1 MIHKTRWPIQLG
13 LAIAITSA
21 ACGLTGCKSSVSAGD
36 PRTETKLVEIATVI
50 PAVPQER
57 GFTGIVRARVQS
69 DLTFRVPGKII
80 ERLVDTGQEVRQ
92 GQPLMRIDRT
102 DYAHAVAAQIGNV
115 AAARARLTQAA
126 ADEARYRQ
134 LVSSGA
140 VSRSAFDEAKAA
152 ADSARALFRS
162 AIAALKVAQDEGRYS
177 TLVADANGTVMETLA
192 EPGQYVAAG
201 QVVLKLAHAGP
212 REASIDLPETL
223 RPAIG
228 SRAVAILYGGA
239 ARVPVRLRQISD
251 AADPLTRT
259 FEARYV
265 LEGSAAQAPLGATIT
280 VNLSAPRASAEAMSV
295 PLGAIDDEG
304 RGPGVWIYDE
314 AASSVSFRPVR
325 VAQLADETATVA
337 SGVHLGEPIVALGGH
352 YLYEGEHVRVT
363 QYEAG
368 LQ

>member
-1 MIHKTRWPIQLG
+1 MIHKTRWPMQLG
-13 LAIAITSA
+13 LAIAITFA
-21 ACGLTGCKSSVSAGD
+21 ALGLTGCKSSASAPD
-36 PRTETKLVEIATVI
+36 PRTETKLVEIARVA

-57 GFTGIVRARVQS
+57 GFTGLVRARVQS
-69 DLTFRVPGKII
+69 DLTFRVPGKVI
-80 ERLVDTGQEVRQ
+80 ERLVDIGQQARQ

-102 DYAHAVAAQIGNV
+102 DYVHAIAVQVGNV

-126 ADEARYRQ
+126 ADEERYRE

-152 ADSARALFRS
+152 ADSARALLRS
-162 AIAALKVAQDEGRYS
+162 ATAALKVAQDEGRYS
-177 TLVADANGTVMETLA
+177 TLVADADGTIIETLA

-201 QVVLKLAHAGP
+201 QVVLKLAHSGP

-228 SRAVAILYGGA
+228 SRAEAILYGSA
-239 ARVPVRLRQISD
+239 APLPVHLRQLSD

-265 LEGSAAQAPLGATIT
+265 LEGPAAQAPLGATIT
-280 VNLSAPRASAEAMSV
+280 VYLSASPPSADMSV

-314 AASSVSFRPVR
+314 AASSVSFRPVH
-325 VAQLADETATVA
+325 VVQLADETALVK
-337 SGVHLGEPIVALGGH
+337 SGVHVGEPIVALGGH
-352 YLYEGEHVRVT
+352 FLYEGEHVRVT
-363 QYEAG
+363 QYEAD
-368 LQ
+368 LR

>member
-1 MIHKTRWPIQLG
+1 MIHKARWPMQFG

-21 ACGLTGCKSSVSAGD
+21 ACGLAGCKSSASAQD
-36 PRTETKLVEIATVI
+36 PRTETKLVEIARVA
-50 PAVPQER
+50 PAVPHER

-69 DLTFRVPGKII
+69 DLTFRVAGKII
-80 ERLVDTGQEVRQ
+80 ERLVDTGQQVRQ

-102 DYAHAVAAQIGNV
+102 DYVHAIAVQVGNV

-126 ADEARYRQ
+126 ADEERYRE

-152 ADSARALFRS
+152 ADSARALLRS
-162 AIAALKVAQDEGRYS
+162 ATAALRLAQDEGRYS
-177 TLVADANGTVMETLA
+177 TLVADADGTIIETLA

-201 QVVLKLAHAGP
+201 QVVLQLARSGP
-212 REASIDLPETL
+212 REAAIDLPETL

-228 SRAVAILYGGA
+228 SRAEAILYGSA
-239 ARVPVRLRQISD
+239 APVPVHLRQLSD

-265 LEGSAAQAPLGATIT
+265 LEGPAAQAPLGATIT
-280 VNLSAPRASAEAMSV
+280 VYVSASPPSADMSV

-314 AASSVSFRPVR
+314 AAASVSFRPVHVVR
-325 VAQLADETATVA
+325 LADETAIVKN
-337 SGVHLGEPIVALGGH
+337 GVHLGEPIVALGGH
-352 YLYEGEHVRVT
+352 FLYDGEHVRVIR
-363 QYEAG
+363 YEAD
-368 LQ
+368 LR

>member
-1 MIHKTRWPIQLG
+1 MTHKTRWPMQLG

-21 ACGLTGCKSSVSAGD
+21 ASGLAGCKSSASARD
-36 PRTETKLVEIATVI
+36 PRTETKLVEIARVA
-50 PAVPQER
+50 PAVAQER

-80 ERLVDTGQEVRQ
+80 ERLVDTGQQVRQ
-92 GQPLMRIDRT
+92 GEPLMRIDRT
-102 DYAHAVAAQIGNV
+102 DYAHAIAVQVGNV

-126 ADEARYRQ
+126 ADEERYRQ

-152 ADSARALFRS
+152 ADSARALLRS
-162 AIAALKVAQDEGRYS
+162 ATAALKVAQDEGRYS
-177 TLVADANGTVMETLA
+177 TLVADADGTIIETLA

-201 QVVLKLAHAGP
+201 QVVLKLAHSGP

-228 SRAVAILYGGA
+228 SRAEAILYGSA
-239 ARVPVRLRQISD
+239 APVPVHLRQLSD

-265 LEGSAAQAPLGATIT
+265 LEGPAAQAPLGATIT
-280 VNLSAPRASAEAMSV
+280 VYLSASPLSADMSV

-304 RGPGVWIYDE
+304 RGPGVWIYDA
-314 AASSVSFRPVR
+314 AASSVSFRPVH
-325 VAQLADETATVA
+325 VVQLADEAAIVK
-337 SGVHLGEPIVALGGH
+337 SGVHVGEPIVALGGH
-352 YLYEGEHVRVT
+352 FLYEGKHVRVT
-363 QYEAG
+363 RYEAD
-368 LQ
+368 LR

>member
-1 MIHKTRWPIQLG
+1 MIHKTRWPMQLG

-21 ACGLTGCKSSVSAGD
+21 AYGLAGCKSAQD
-36 PRTETKLVEIATVI
+36 PRTETKLVEIARVA
-50 PAVPQER
+50 PAVPQQR

-80 ERLVDTGQEVRQ
+80 ERFVDTGQQVRQ
-92 GQPLMRIDRT
+92 GQPLMQIDRT
-102 DYAHAVAAQIGNV
+102 DYAHAIAVQVGNV
-115 AAARARLTQAA
+115 TAARARLTQAA
-126 ADEARYRQ
+126 ADEERYRE

-140 VSRSAFDEAKAA
+140 VSRSAFDEAKAT
-152 ADSARALFRS
+152 ADSARALLRG
-162 AIAALKVAQDEGRYS
+162 ATAALKVAQDEGRYS
-177 TLVADANGTVMETLA
+177 TLVADADGTIIETLA

-201 QVVLKLAHAGP
+201 QVVLELAHSGP

-228 SRAVAILYGGA
+228 SRAEAILYGRA
-239 ARVPVRLRQISD
+239 APVPVHLRQLSD

-265 LEGSAAQAPLGATIT
+265 LEGPAAQEPLGATVT
-280 VNLSAPRASAEAMSV
+280 VYLEASPPSADMSV

-314 AASSVSFRPVR
+314 AASSVSFRPVH
-325 VAQLADETATVA
+325 VVQLADETAIVK
-337 SGVHLGEPIVALGGH
+337 SGVQMGEPIVALGGH
-352 YLYEGEHVRVT
+352 FLYEGEHVRVT
-363 QYEAG
+363 RYEAD
-368 LQ
+368 LP